1 MNQYDPL
8 STFSSNREAQLF
20 GYKKAI
26 EESRS
31 APNERLGAFYRG
43 MKAGHKLALRQA
55 RWLLRDIRAK
65 KRSGW
70 HLVWVRCDVYEEM
83 PEVFPPG
90 GFYETKS
97 E

>member
-8 STFSSNREAQLF
+8 MTINSNREGQLF

-31 APNERLGAFYRG
+31 VRTEGLGAFYRG

-55 RWLLRDIRAK
+55 RWLLRDIRDH

-70 HLVWVRCDVYEEM
+70 HLVWVRRDVFEEM
-83 PEVFPPG
+83 PAFFPPG
-90 GFYETKS
+90 GFYETKI